1 MIKVIEIIKSKIRYK
16 IMFFLF
22 VLMTLSSFATMFV
35 IANNIKTSN
44 LEATQKSITMLN
56 ESIFQSL
63 RSAMN
68 TGDPEQ
74 INKAENNA
82 REITGVKNLTVAK
95 SQLLIE
101 MYGKGDL
108 FTQDK
113 ETLKAFQTKQTEIIE
128 YTQGEHNLRMLKPM
142 IATAECISCH
152 ANQKEGD
159 VIGVIDLT
167 FSLDAA
173 DNELYMM
180 LLNVFIVSTVL
191 GWTTL
196 IGTFLLIKR
205 STQPIE
211 VLEDGIKKLT
221 EGKGQNKIIIDSSDE
236 IGEVANYFNLY
247 IQKVQEGIDND
258 NLLIDEAQIIID
270 KVKHGIYDATIKTRT
285 TNQSLEKFKTSV
297 NEMIQAT
304 NKHLID
310 INLVLHQYSKYNYM
324 EKVSLQ
330 NIDRHCVLSL
340 LVDNINNVRGS
351 ITDML
356 MENKSNGLTLGK
368 SSDILIENV
377 NLLSH
382 NTNQAA
388 AALEETAAAL
398 EEITGNISNNTNSII
413 EMSKLA
419 SNVTDSALK
428 GEILANQTT
437 QAMNEIDFEINSILQ
452 AINVID
458 QIAFQTNILSL
469 NAAVEAATAGES
481 GKGFA
486 VVAGEVRNLAT
497 RSSDAAN
504 EIKKL
509 VQNATSKA
517 DNGKKIADEM
527 IIGYKILNQNITQT
541 IALIT
546 NVEMA
551 SKEQLLGINQI
562 NDAVNS
568 LDQQTQQNAIVASKT
583 NQIAQETDSIAK
595 LVVSSADEKEFVGKE
610 NLL

>member
-1 MIKVIEIIKSKIRYK
+1 MVKFIKSKIRYK

-22 VLMTLSSFATMFV
+22 VLMTISSFITMFV
-35 IANNIKTSN
+35 IANNIKKSN
-44 LEATQKSITMLN
+44 LETTKKSLIMLN

-68 TGDPEQ
+68 SGDIEQ
-74 INKAENNA
+74 ISKAENNA
-82 REITGVKNLTVAK
+82 REIQGVKNLLVAK
-95 SQLLIE
+95 SQPLID
-101 MYGKGDL
+101 MYAQGDL
-108 FTQDK
+108 YTKDTQI
-113 ETLKAFQTKQTEIIE
+113 LKAFQTKKTEILE
-128 YTQGEHNLRMLKPM
+128 NTQNGHTMRMLQPM
-142 IATAECISCH
+142 VATTECISCH

-167 FSLDAA
+167 FSLEDA
-173 DNELYMM
+173 DKELYVM
-180 LLNVFIVSTVL
+180 LVNVFIISTVL
-191 GWTTL
+191 GWATL
-196 IGTFLLIKR
+196 FGTFILIKR

-221 EGKGQNKIIIDSSDE
+221 SGDGQNKIFVESSDE
-236 IGEVANYFNLY
+236 IGTVANYFNLY
-247 IQKVQEGIDND
+247 IQKVQDGINND
-258 NLLIDEAQIIID
+258 NLLIEEAQKIID
-270 KVKHGIYDATIKTRT
+270 KVKHGIYDTTIESCT
-285 TNQSLEKFKTSV
+285 TNQSLERFKISV
-297 NEMIQAT
+297 NEMILAT
-304 NKHLID
+304 NQHLVS
-310 INLVLHQYSKYNYM
+310 INQVLQKYSQYDYIS
-324 EKVSLQ
+324 ELSLK
-330 NIDRHCVLSL
+330 NIEENSVLSN
-340 LVDNINNVRGS
+340 LVDNINNVRDS
-351 ITDML
+351 ITYML

-377 NLLSH
+377 NHLSH
-382 NTNQAA
+382 NTNKAA

-413 EMSKLA
+413 QMSKLA
-419 SNVTDSALK
+419 LNVTNSASK
-428 GEILANQTT
+428 GEVLANQTT
-437 QAMNEIDFEINSILQ
+437 DAMNEIDFEINAILQ
-452 AINVID
+452 AITVID

-497 RSSDAAN
+497 RSSEAAN

-509 VQNATSKA
+509 VQKATQKA

-527 IIGYKILNQNITQT
+527 ISGYKILNENITQT
-541 IALIT
+541 IHLIT
-546 NVEMA
+546 DVEMA

-583 NQIAQETDSIAK
+583 NQIAQETDVIAK
-595 LVVSSADEKEFVGKE
+595 LVVSSADEKEFVGKDKF
-610 NLL
+610 